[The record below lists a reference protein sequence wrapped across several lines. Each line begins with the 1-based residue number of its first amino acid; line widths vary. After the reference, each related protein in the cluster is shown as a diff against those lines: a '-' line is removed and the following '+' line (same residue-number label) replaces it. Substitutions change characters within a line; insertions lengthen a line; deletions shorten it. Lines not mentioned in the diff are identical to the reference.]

1 MGVHTDLGDVAPRV
15 GFALSLKHGMVV
27 RGGFGMS
34 YWPGNTSGN
43 SLGQN
48 APFTGNFGCGEEPYS
63 AQPCTGQFSAG
74 NGRSLLSAGM
84 PPPPYGVLNDA
95 LATNPANYLG
105 TALLSVEPNFRAS
118 YVEQYSLQFEKE
130 IAGNILSIGYVG
142 NQGRRV
148 VNYPNIN
155 QPGTST
161 SPYPFPALPGVTIQ
175 WWSSAGNTQ
184 YNAMQLSL
192 QRRLSHGLTASAN
205 YTYSSATG
213 NISVSGESQ
222 GGENLDCAVFT
233 CLEDNPANPSEPKIV
248 KGWQQYDQGNSDIDV
263 TSRFTTMINY
273 QLPFGKS
280 LRGAA
285 AQAGRGW
292 AVNLIGAW
300 QTGLPFTVVN
310 TGAIS
315 GIKGLGSDRP
325 DQIGSVSLSNPTRL
339 EWFNTAAFA
348 TQTPGTLGD
357 EKKGAV
363 FGPPQRRID
372 FSVFKDFPIRE
383 PLRLQF
389 RAEFFNLTNTANFAP
404 PAYALG
410 AAGFGVISATNPL
423 ATPREIQFVLKLLF

>member
-1 MGVHTDLGDVAPRV
+1 VGWLLPQAARGNKLTFPSYRAWEPHAFVQDDWRAKPWLTLNLGLRYDIFTPFTERFGDLSNFDPAIGLLIGPDLPGIQKSGSTMGVHTDLGDVAPRV

-273 QLPFGKS
+273 QLPITVRQESKGS
-280 LRGAA
+280 RCT
-285 AQAGRGW
+285 GR
-292 AVNLIGAW
+292 
-300 QTGLPFTVVN
+300 
-310 TGAIS
+310 
-315 GIKGLGSDRP
+315 KGVGS
-325 DQIGSVSLSNPTRL
+325 
-339 EWFNTAAFA
+339 
-348 TQTPGTLGD
+348 
-357 EKKGAV
+357 
-363 FGPPQRRID
+363 
-372 FSVFKDFPIRE
+372 
-383 PLRLQF
+383 
-389 RAEFFNLTNTANFAP
+389 
-404 PAYALG
+404 
-410 AAGFGVISATNPL
+410 
-423 ATPREIQFVLKLLF
+423 